1 MDDNFIH
8 FRNLFI
14 LSLRWAFNL
23 LPYFVQI
30 VSTPL
35 GSPNMKGMQK
45 GKYTGQ
51 AAGPVGSDLES
62 TGFEVQPVQVLMF
75 TVAFVF
81 CVIMMHFFSK
91 VTA

>member
-1 MDDNFIH
+1 
-8 FRNLFI
+8 
-14 LSLRWAFNL
+14 
-23 LPYFVQI
+23 
-30 VSTPL
+30 
-35 GSPNMKGMQK
+35 MKGMQK